1 MKQAE
6 LNKLLNAALK
16 ESAKSH
22 NWKFSRGY
30 VFKAA
35 GPLYFTIA
43 ILGRANNRYLRYSLS
58 YKWLAFDDV
67 FWTIVESEENRKQ
80 PLSFRA
86 AGAWTAPMTRIS
98 EGKPTI
104 EDWNADNLAMCV
116 NGIIKRCQLD
126 ADKVSKE
133 IHGLDDNLRVI
144 ERLHKHHLSQYPKS
158 TANIWMERLFTSILK
173 EEYRDAEKIVRDRL
187 KRRDDGGCQVGSKT
201 FYQLAREYLSK
212 LSETDGP

>member
-98 EGKPTI
+98 EGKLTI
-104 EDWNADNLAMCV
+104 EDWNADNLAYLR
-116 NGIIKRCQLD
+116 KRNYRAPANSMQ
-126 ADKVSKE
+126 
-133 IHGLDDNLRVI
+133 IRFP
-144 ERLHKHHLSQYPKS
+144 RRS
-158 TANIWMERLFTSILK
+158 TDWMTI
-173 EEYRDAEKIVRDRL
+173 
-187 KRRDDGGCQVGSKT
+187 
-201 FYQLAREYLSK
+201 
-212 LSETDGP
+212 SE

>member
-6 LNKLLNAALK
+6 LNKLLSATLK

-22 NWKFSRGY
+22 NWKFSRGF
-30 VFKAA
+30 VFKAV
-35 GPLYFTIA
+35 GPLYFSIV
-43 ILGRANNRYLRYSLS
+43 ILGRANNRYLTYSLS

-67 FWTIVESEENRKQ
+67 FWAIVRLEENRKQ

-86 AGAWTAPMTRIS
+86 AGAWTAPTTRIS

-104 EDWNADNLAMCV
+104 EDWNANNLAMCV
-116 NGIIKRCQLD
+116 NAIIESCQLD
-126 ADKVSKE
+126 ADKIFKE

-158 TANIWMERLFTSILK
+158 SVNIWMERLFTSILK
-173 EEYRDAEKIVRDRL
+173 EEYRDAETIVQARL
-187 KRRDDGGCQVGSKT
+187 KHRDSGGFQSGTKT

-212 LSETDGP
+212 LSETDA